1 MDSRN
6 LASLPYEAASRF
18 ENTECLGTG
27 MSLAASYITGMRN
40 NNGTLPLDCVVPL
53 KKLVEEIGEMMTFMV
68 DYFLHDNRSNVSSI
82 HMHTSLSNHFLR
94 RTSSLAPWLSQH

>member
-6 LASLPYEAASRF
+6 LASLLYEAASRF

-53 KKLVEEIGEMMTFMV
+53 KELMEEIGEMTFMV
-68 DYFLHDNRSNVSSI
+68 DYFLHDNRSNVSSMYT
-82 HMHTSLSNHFLR
+82 HAYFTF
-94 RTSSLAPWLSQH
+94 